1 MTRPGDRQR
10 NVRTALILLTIALVF
25 FLGVMAKYWF
35 MGN

>member
-1 MTRPGDRQR
+1 MTPPGGRQR

-25 FLGVMAKYWF
+25 FLGVVAKYWL